1 MPDSQSSKDQSHQ
14 ARRAAFDLALD
25 QDLSAC
31 GVVDA
36 EVFDLLDLA
45 YWYDSAATVGWVE
58 QRLRVLAARL
68 DRGEGL
74 SLLDP
79 STGRQ
84 VDVTG
89 RAEFKQWVEV
99 HFPVLGEKVHPK

>member
-1 MPDSQSSKDQSHQ
+1 MANSPSSENQPQQ
-14 ARRAAFDLALD
+14 ADPAALDMALD
-25 QDLSAC
+25 QDLNAC
-31 GVVDA
+31 GIVDA

-89 RAEFKQWVEV
+89 RAELKQWVEM
-99 HFPVLGEKVHPK
+99 HFPVLGEKVRPE